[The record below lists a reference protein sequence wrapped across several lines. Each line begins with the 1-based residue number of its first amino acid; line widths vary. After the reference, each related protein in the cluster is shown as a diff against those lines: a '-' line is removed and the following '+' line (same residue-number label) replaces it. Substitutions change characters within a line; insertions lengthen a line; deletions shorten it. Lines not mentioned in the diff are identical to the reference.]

1 MKKWIFIVFCFILG
15 FIIHIFYIGY
25 TNELLFNKF
34 IKNSNPDYTI
44 TDIYFKKG
52 FLTSKGSFTLNHSH
66 TQLST
71 KINLKFNNYF
81 FLNKII
87 KGNFTNPFDFL
98 DEVLKNNKL
107 GTFTLKLHDNNSKIF
122 LNIKDIN
129 LSNEGGDTIINGGY
143 IEALMNKNLEIKNIK
158 IHFDMINF
166 SQFYTKFVLQNL
178 NYEQFF
184 NNPVQ
189 FYELNLFSNSQQQIN
204 FNYLMLDNNKI
215 NSFYSKNQVNFNEEN
230 STINLNIQGK
240 SNEID
245 IDLKSLLGQNLN
257 FDKTK
262 FNITINK
269 FLYSNFNISHF
280 IQKNLDLEIQN
291 LVLEKNKQNISLQGN
306 LNINNSYQAK
316 LQVISSD
323 EPDEIFPCTK
333 DYGGLNQYFLK
344 ENNNFFLNLSYD
356 NLANPQ
362 LKINGSKFSNMD
374 LN

>member
-81 FLNKII
+81 FLDKII

-158 IHFDMINF
+158 IHFDMIDF
-166 SQFYTKFVLQNL
+166 SQFYTKFILQNL

-189 FYELNLFSNSQQQIN
+189 FYELNLFSDSQQEIN
-204 FNYLMLDNNKI
+204 FDYLVLDNNKI

-230 STINLNIQGK
+230 SAINLNIQGK

-262 FNITINK
+262 FNITINQ
-269 FLYSNFNISHF
+269 FLNSNFNISHF
-280 IQKNLDLEIQN
+280 IQKNLDLKIQN
-291 LVLEKNKQNISLQGN
+291 LILEKNQQNISLQGN

-323 EPDEIFPCTK
+323 EPDEIFPWTK

-356 NLANPQ
+356 SLANPQ
-362 LKINGSKFSNMD
+362 LKINGSEFSNMD

>member
-189 FYELNLFSNSQQQIN
+189 FYELNLFSDSQQQIN
-204 FNYLMLDNNKI
+204 FDYLVLDNNKI

-262 FNITINK
+262 FNTTINK
-269 FLYSNFNISHF
+269 FLNSNFNISHF
-280 IQKNLDLEIQN
+280 IQKNLDLKIQN
-291 LVLEKNKQNISLQGN
+291 LILEKNKQNISLQGN

-323 EPDEIFPCTK
+323 EPDEIFPWTK

-356 NLANPQ
+356 SLANPQ
-362 LKINGSKFSNMD
+362 LKINGSEFSNMD

>member
-66 TQLST
+66 TQLSI

-98 DEVLKNNKL
+98 DKVLKNNKL

-204 FNYLMLDNNKI
+204 FDYLVLDNNKI

-323 EPDEIFPCTK
+323 EPDEIFPWTK

-356 NLANPQ
+356 SLANPQ
-362 LKINGSKFSNMD
+362 LKINGSEFSNMD

>member
-143 IEALMNKNLEIKNIK
+143 IEALINKNLEIKNIK

-189 FYELNLFSNSQQQIN
+189 FYELNLFSNSQQEIN

-323 EPDEIFPCTK
+323 EPDEIFPWTK

-362 LKINGSKFSNMD
+362 LKINGSEFSNMD

>member
-143 IEALMNKNLEIKNIK
+143 IEALMNKNLETKNIK

-323 EPDEIFPCTK
+323 EPDEIFPWTK

-362 LKINGSKFSNMD
+362 LKINGSEFSNMD

>member
-143 IEALMNKNLEIKNIK
+143 TEALMNKNLEIKNIK

-166 SQFYTKFVLQNL
+166 SQFYTKFVLLNL

-189 FYELNLFSNSQQQIN
+189 FYELNLFSDSQQQIN
-204 FNYLMLDNNKI
+204 FDYLVLDNNKI

-323 EPDEIFPCTK
+323 EPDEIFPWTK

-356 NLANPQ
+356 SLANPQ
-362 LKINGSKFSNMD
+362 LKINGSEFSNMD

>member
-66 TQLST
+66 TQLSI

-98 DEVLKNNKL
+98 DKVLKNNKL

-204 FNYLMLDNNKI
+204 FDYLVLDNNKI

-230 STINLNIQGK
+230 STINLNIQGN

-323 EPDEIFPCTK
+323 EPDEIFPWTK

-356 NLANPQ
+356 SLANPQ
-362 LKINGSKFSNMD
+362 LKINGSEFSNMD

>member
-166 SQFYTKFVLQNL
+166 SQFYTKFALQNL

-323 EPDEIFPCTK
+323 EPDEIFPWTK

-362 LKINGSKFSNMD
+362 LKINGSEFSNMD

>member
-1 MKKWIFIVFCFILG
+1 MEKWIFIVFCFILG

-189 FYELNLFSNSQQQIN
+189 FYELNLFSNSQQEIN

-323 EPDEIFPCTK
+323 EPDEIFPWTK

-362 LKINGSKFSNMD
+362 LKINGSEFSNMD

>member
-1 MKKWIFIVFCFILG
+1 MKKWIFIVFCFISG

-189 FYELNLFSNSQQQIN
+189 FYESNLFSDSQQQIN
-204 FNYLMLDNNKI
+204 FDYLVLDNNKI

-230 STINLNIQGK
+230 STINLNIQGR

-257 FDKTK
+257 
-262 FNITINK
+262 
-269 FLYSNFNISHF
+269 
-280 IQKNLDLEIQN
+280 
-291 LVLEKNKQNISLQGN
+291 
-306 LNINNSYQAK
+306 
-316 LQVISSD
+316 
-323 EPDEIFPCTK
+323 
-333 DYGGLNQYFLK
+333 
-344 ENNNFFLNLSYD
+344 
-356 NLANPQ
+356 
-362 LKINGSKFSNMD
+362 
-374 LN
+374 

>member
-189 FYELNLFSNSQQQIN
+189 FYELNLFSNSQHEIN

-323 EPDEIFPCTK
+323 EPDEIFPWTK

-362 LKINGSKFSNMD
+362 LKINGSEFSNMD

>member
-98 DEVLKNNKL
+98 DEALKNNKL

-158 IHFDMINF
+158 IHFDMIDF

-189 FYELNLFSNSQQQIN
+189 FYELNLFSDSQQEIN
-204 FNYLMLDNNKI
+204 FDYLVLDNNKI

-240 SNEID
+240 SNEIN

-269 FLYSNFNISHF
+269 FLNSNFNISHF
-280 IQKNLDLEIQN
+280 IQK
-291 LVLEKNKQNISLQGN
+291 
-306 LNINNSYQAK
+306 
-316 LQVISSD
+316 
-323 EPDEIFPCTK
+323 
-333 DYGGLNQYFLK
+333 
-344 ENNNFFLNLSYD
+344 
-356 NLANPQ
+356 
-362 LKINGSKFSNMD
+362 
-374 LN
+374 

>member
-143 IEALMNKNLEIKNIK
+143 IKALMNKNLEIKNIK

-189 FYELNLFSNSQQQIN
+189 FYELNLFNDSQQEIN
-204 FNYLMLDNNKI
+204 FDYLILDNNKI

-230 STINLNIQGK
+230 SVVNLNIQGK
-240 SNEID
+240 SNEIN

-257 FDKTK
+257 FNKTK

-269 FLYSNFNISHF
+269 FLNSNFNISHF
-280 IQKNLDLEIQN
+280 IQKNLDLKIQN
-291 LVLEKNKQNISLQGN
+291 LILEKNKQNISLQGN

-323 EPDEIFPCTK
+323 EPDEIFPWTK

-356 NLANPQ
+356 SLANPQ
-362 LKINGSKFSNMD
+362 LKINGSEFSNMD

>member
-189 FYELNLFSNSQQQIN
+189 FYELNLFSNSQQEIN

-230 STINLNIQGK
+230 STINLNIQGE

-323 EPDEIFPCTK
+323 EPDEIFPWTK

-362 LKINGSKFSNMD
+362 LKINGSEFSNMD

>member
-189 FYELNLFSNSQQQIN
+189 FYELNLFSNSQQEIN

-240 SNEID
+240 SNKID

-323 EPDEIFPCTK
+323 EPDEIFPWTK

-362 LKINGSKFSNMD
+362 LKINGSEFSNMD

>member
-44 TDIYFKKG
+44 TGIYFKKG

-143 IEALMNKNLEIKNIK
+143 IEALINKNLEIKNIK

-189 FYELNLFSNSQQQIN
+189 FYELNLFSDSQQQIN
-204 FNYLMLDNNKI
+204 FDYLVLDNNKI

-230 STINLNIQGK
+230 STINLNIQGE

-269 FLYSNFNISHF
+269 FLNSNFNISHF
-280 IQKNLDLEIQN
+280 IQKNLDLKIQN
-291 LVLEKNKQNISLQGN
+291 LILEKNKQNISLQGN

-316 LQVISSD
+316 LQVISLD
-323 EPDEIFPCTK
+323 EPDEIFPWTK

-356 NLANPQ
+356 SLANPQ
-362 LKINGSKFSNMD
+362 LKINGSEFSNMD

>member
-323 EPDEIFPCTK
+323 EPDEIFPWTK

-362 LKINGSKFSNMD
+362 LKINGSEFSNMD

>member
-143 IEALMNKNLEIKNIK
+143 TEALMNKNLEIKNIK

-189 FYELNLFSNSQQQIN
+189 FYELNLFSDSQQEIN
-204 FNYLMLDNNKI
+204 FDYLVLDNNKI

-280 IQKNLDLEIQN
+280 IQKNLDLKIQN
-291 LVLEKNKQNISLQGN
+291 LILEKNKQNISLQGN

-323 EPDEIFPCTK
+323 EPDEIFPWTK

-356 NLANPQ
+356 SLANPQ
-362 LKINGSKFSNMD
+362 LKINGSEFSNMD

>member
-143 IEALMNKNLEIKNIK
+143 TEALMN
-158 IHFDMINF
+158 
-166 SQFYTKFVLQNL
+166 
-178 NYEQFF
+178 
-184 NNPVQ
+184 
-189 FYELNLFSNSQQQIN
+189 
-204 FNYLMLDNNKI
+204 
-215 NSFYSKNQVNFNEEN
+215 
-230 STINLNIQGK
+230 
-240 SNEID
+240 
-245 IDLKSLLGQNLN
+245 
-257 FDKTK
+257 
-262 FNITINK
+262 
-269 FLYSNFNISHF
+269 
-280 IQKNLDLEIQN
+280 
-291 LVLEKNKQNISLQGN
+291 
-306 LNINNSYQAK
+306 
-316 LQVISSD
+316 
-323 EPDEIFPCTK
+323 
-333 DYGGLNQYFLK
+333 
-344 ENNNFFLNLSYD
+344 
-356 NLANPQ
+356 
-362 LKINGSKFSNMD
+362 
-374 LN
+374 

>member
-1 MKKWIFIVFCFILG
+1 MKKSIFIVFCFILG

-87 KGNFTNPFDFL
+87 KGDFTNPFNFL

-143 IEALMNKNLEIKNIK
+143 IEALMNENLGIKNIK
-158 IHFDMINF
+158 IHFDMIDF

-189 FYELNLFSNSQQQIN
+189 FYKLNLFSDSQQEIN
-204 FNYLMLDNNKI
+204 FDYLVLDNNKI

-230 STINLNIQGK
+230 STVNLNIQGK

-269 FLYSNFNISHF
+269 FLNSNFNISRF
-280 IQKNLDLEIQN
+280 IQKNLDLKIQN
-291 LVLEKNKQNISLQGN
+291 LILEKNKQNISLQGN
-306 LNINNSYQAK
+306 LNISNSYQAK

-323 EPDEIFPCTK
+323 EPDEIFPWTK

-356 NLANPQ
+356 SLANPQ
-362 LKINGSKFSNMD
+362 LKINGSEFSNMD

>member
-143 IEALMNKNLEIKNIK
+143 TEALMNKNLEIKNIK

-189 FYELNLFSNSQQQIN
+189 FYELNLFSDSQQQIN
-204 FNYLMLDNNKI
+204 FDYLVLDNNKI

-323 EPDEIFPCTK
+323 EPDEIFPWTK

-356 NLANPQ
+356 SLANPQ
-362 LKINGSKFSNMD
+362 LKINGSEFSNMD

>member
-71 KINLKFNNYF
+71 KIDLKFNNYF
-81 FLNKII
+81 LLNKII

-143 IEALMNKNLEIKNIK
+143 IEVLMNKNLEIKNIK

-189 FYELNLFSNSQQQIN
+189 FYELNLFSNSQQEIN

-323 EPDEIFPCTK
+323 EPDEIFPWTK

-362 LKINGSKFSNMD
+362 LKINGSEFSNMD

>member
-1 MKKWIFIVFCFILG
+1 MKKWTFIVFCFILG

-189 FYELNLFSNSQQQIN
+189 FYELNLFSNSQQEIN

-323 EPDEIFPCTK
+323 EPDEIFPWTK

-362 LKINGSKFSNMD
+362 LKINGSEFSNMD

>member
-98 DEVLKNNKL
+98 DEVLKNSKL

-189 FYELNLFSNSQQQIN
+189 FYELNLFSNSQQEIN

-323 EPDEIFPCTK
+323 EPDEIFPWTK

-362 LKINGSKFSNMD
+362 LKINGSEFSNMD

>member
-189 FYELNLFSNSQQQIN
+189 FYELNLFSNSQQEID

-323 EPDEIFPCTK
+323 EPDEIFPWTK

-362 LKINGSKFSNMD
+362 LKINGSEFSNMD

>member
-189 FYELNLFSNSQQQIN
+189 FYELNLFSNSQQEIN

-323 EPDEIFPCTK
+323 EPDEIFPWTK

-356 NLANPQ
+356 NLANPR
-362 LKINGSKFSNMD
+362 LKINGSEFSNMD

>member
-189 FYELNLFSNSQQQIN
+189 FYELNLFSDSQQEIN
-204 FNYLMLDNNKI
+204 FDYLVLDNNKI

-269 FLYSNFNISHF
+269 FLNSNFNIFHF
-280 IQKNLDLEIQN
+280 IQKNLDLKIQN
-291 LVLEKNKQNISLQGN
+291 LILEKNKQNISLQGN

-323 EPDEIFPCTK
+323 EPDEIFPWTK

-356 NLANPQ
+356 SLANPQ
-362 LKINGSKFSNMD
+362 LKINGSEFSNMD

>member
-143 IEALMNKNLEIKNIK
+143 TEALMNKNLEIKNIK

-189 FYELNLFSNSQQQIN
+189 FYELNLFSDSQQQIN
-204 FNYLMLDNNKI
+204 FDYLVLDNNKI

-323 EPDEIFPCTK
+323 EPDEIFPWTK

-356 NLANPQ
+356 SLANPQ
-362 LKINGSKFSNMD
+362 LKINGSEFSNMD
-374 LN
+374 SN

>member
-143 IEALMNKNLEIKNIK
+143 IEALKNKNLEIKNIK

-323 EPDEIFPCTK
+323 EPDEIFPWTK

-362 LKINGSKFSNMD
+362 LKINGSEFSNMD

>member
-143 IEALMNKNLEIKNIK
+143 
-158 IHFDMINF
+158 
-166 SQFYTKFVLQNL
+166 FVLQNL

-189 FYELNLFSNSQQQIN
+189 FYELNLFSDSQQEIN
-204 FNYLMLDNNKI
+204 FDYLVLDNNKI

-230 STINLNIQGK
+230 SAVNLNIQGK
-240 SNEID
+240 SNE

-269 FLYSNFNISHF
+269 FFNSNFNISHF
-280 IQKNLDLEIQN
+280 IQKNLDLKIQN
-291 LVLEKNKQNISLQGN
+291 LILEKNKQNISLQGN

-323 EPDEIFPCTK
+323 EPDEIFPWTK

-356 NLANPQ
+356 SLANPQ
-362 LKINGSKFSNMD
+362 LKINGSEFSNMD

>member
-189 FYELNLFSNSQQQIN
+189 FYELNLFSKSQQQIN
-204 FNYLMLDNNKI
+204 FDYLVLDNNKI
-215 NSFYSKNQVNFNEEN
+215 NSFYSKNLVNFNEEN

-291 LVLEKNKQNISLQGN
+291 LILEKNKQNISLQGN

-323 EPDEIFPCTK
+323 EPDEIFPWTK

-362 LKINGSKFSNMD
+362 LKINGSEFSNMD

>member
-15 FIIHIFYIGY
+15 FIIHIFYIGC

-143 IEALMNKNLEIKNIK
+143 IEVLMNKNLEIKNMK

-189 FYELNLFSNSQQQIN
+189 FYELNLFSDSQQEIN
-204 FNYLMLDNNKI
+204 FDYLVLDNNKI

-230 STINLNIQGK
+230 SAVNLNIQGK
-240 SNEID
+240 SNE

-269 FLYSNFNISHF
+269 FFNSNFNISHF
-280 IQKNLDLEIQN
+280 IQKNLDLKIQN
-291 LVLEKNKQNISLQGN
+291 LILEKNKQNISLQGN

-323 EPDEIFPCTK
+323 EPDEIFPWTK

-356 NLANPQ
+356 SLANPQ
-362 LKINGSKFSNMD
+362 LKINGSEFSNMD

>member
-1 MKKWIFIVFCFILG
+1 MKKWIFIVFCFISG

-189 FYELNLFSNSQQQIN
+189 FYESNLFSDSQQQIN
-204 FNYLMLDNNKI
+204 FDYLVLDNNKI

-230 STINLNIQGK
+230 STINLNIQGR

-269 FLYSNFNISHF
+269 FLNSNFNISHF
-280 IQKNLDLEIQN
+280 IQKNLDLKIQN
-291 LVLEKNKQNISLQGN
+291 LILEKNKQNISLKGN

-323 EPDEIFPCTK
+323 EPDEIFPWTK

-356 NLANPQ
+356 SLANPQ
-362 LKINGSKFSNMD
+362 LKINGSEFSNMD

>member
-129 LSNEGGDTIINGGY
+129 LSNEGGDTIINSGY

-189 FYELNLFSNSQQQIN
+189 FYELNLFSNSQQEIN

-323 EPDEIFPCTK
+323 EPDEIFPWTK

-362 LKINGSKFSNMD
+362 LKINGSEFSNMD

>member
-1 MKKWIFIVFCFILG
+1 MKKSIFIVFCFILG

-87 KGNFTNPFDFL
+87 KGDFTNPFDFL

-143 IEALMNKNLEIKNIK
+143 IEALINENLGIKNIK
-158 IHFDMINF
+158 IHFDMIDF
-166 SQFYTKFVLQNL
+166 SQFYTKFVLQNF

-189 FYELNLFSNSQQQIN
+189 FYKLNLFSDSQQEIN
-204 FNYLMLDNNKI
+204 FDYLALDNNKI

-230 STINLNIQGK
+230 STVNLNIQGK

-262 FNITINK
+262 FNIIINK
-269 FLYSNFNISHF
+269 FLNSNFNLSHF
-280 IQKNLDLEIQN
+280 IQKNLDLKIQN
-291 LVLEKNKQNISLQGN
+291 LILEKNKQNISLQGN

-323 EPDEIFPCTK
+323 EPDEIFPWTK

-344 ENNNFFLNLSYD
+344 ENNNFLLNLSYD
-356 NLANPQ
+356 SLANPQ
-362 LKINGSKFSNMD
+362 LKINGNKFSNMD

>member
-15 FIIHIFYIGY
+15 FIIHICYIGY

-34 IKNSNPDYTI
+34 IKNSNPNYTI

-129 LSNEGGDTIINGGY
+129 LSNEGGDTVINGGY

-189 FYELNLFSNSQQQIN
+189 FYELNLFSDSQQEIN
-204 FNYLMLDNNKI
+204 FDYLVLDNNKI

-230 STINLNIQGK
+230 STINLSIQGK

-269 FLYSNFNISHF
+269 
-280 IQKNLDLEIQN
+280 
-291 LVLEKNKQNISLQGN
+291 
-306 LNINNSYQAK
+306 
-316 LQVISSD
+316 
-323 EPDEIFPCTK
+323 
-333 DYGGLNQYFLK
+333 
-344 ENNNFFLNLSYD
+344 
-356 NLANPQ
+356 
-362 LKINGSKFSNMD
+362 
-374 LN
+374 